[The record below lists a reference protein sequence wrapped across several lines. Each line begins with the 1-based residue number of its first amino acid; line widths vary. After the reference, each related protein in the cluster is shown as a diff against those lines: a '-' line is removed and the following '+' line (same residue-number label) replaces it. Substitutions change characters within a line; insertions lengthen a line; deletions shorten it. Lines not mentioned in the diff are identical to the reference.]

1 MARAMPMMPVVKSVT
16 LGLLIALTAS
26 CAREAI
32 PTAYKGLNDHEM
44 SAALSN
50 TTILYQRRLAMVFEF
65 YGADGLYR
73 EWSSSRDTLK
83 KGTWSVSDGHIC
95 QHFSNKET
103 GKIVKYCK
111 RKFEKAKDIAT
122 VFTGDAL
129 ELRNREYIFCRIEY
143 RTQDIGNITS
153 PDPRSTIF
161 ALTAA
166 AALTN
171 QDSKDMVNRSCD
183 AYVESNQASWYK
195 NGKNHASSVLR
206 ETKYTNQ
213 EGNFV
218 DIAKF
223 DLIAPDYLT
232 SEGVSVFRRYF
243 QLTNKLTKKGHR
255 SMKGLLQQLKPT

>member
-1 MARAMPMMPVVKSVT
+1 MARAMLMMPVVKSVT

-44 SAALSN
+44 SAALSD
-50 TTILYQRRLAMVFEF
+50 TTILYQRRLAMVFEY

-95 QHFSNKET
+95 QHLPNTKT

-122 VFTGDAL
+122 VFAGDAL
-129 ELRNREYIFCRIEY
+129 ELRNREYIYCKIEY
-143 RTQDIGNITS
+143 RTRENGDITS
-153 PDPRSTIF
+153 PDPSSTIF

-183 AYVESNQASWYK
+183 AYVKSNQASWYK
-195 NGKNHASSVLR
+195 NGRTHASNILR
-206 ETKYTNQ
+206 EAKYTNQ
-213 EGNFV
+213 EGTFV
-218 DIAKF
+218 DITKF

-232 SEGVSVFRRYF
+232 PVGIPVFRRYF
-243 QLTNKLTKKGHR
+243 QMTNKLTKLGHR
-255 SMKGLLQQLKPT
+255 SMKNILEQLKPT